1 MKYSISLAIAAF
13 ALSSSAGAQ
22 NNDIENVKALMKEL
36 GGESMSD
43 KEAQAY
49 AEKQISSTLGQPEN
63 PVRAEMP
70 QGQRA
75 YLNRLRCS
83 DGNPPKYSRQGSM
96 GIGPFG
102 NIVDRYTVDCGDAEP
117 GQVSID
123 MDMYHSGYVEKEP
136 VAGFTMV
143 AP

>member
-1 MKYSISLAIAAF
+1 MKYSISLVIAAF
-13 ALSSSAGAQ
+13 ALSSPAGAQ

-49 AEKQISSTLGQPEN
+49 AEKQNSSTLGQPQN

-83 DGNPPKYSRQGSM
+83 DGTPPKYFREGSM

-102 NIVDRYTVDCGDAEP
+102 NIVDRYAVDCGDAEP
-117 GQVSID
+117 GQVKLD
-123 MDMYHSGYVEKEP
+123 MDMYHSGYVEKNP
-136 VAGFTMV
+136 VPGFSIV